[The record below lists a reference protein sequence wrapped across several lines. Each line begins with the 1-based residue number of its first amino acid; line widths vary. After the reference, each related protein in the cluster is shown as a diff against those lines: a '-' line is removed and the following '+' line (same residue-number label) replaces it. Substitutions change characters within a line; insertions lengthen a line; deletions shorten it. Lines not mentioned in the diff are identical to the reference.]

1 MSGLWPALVAAR
13 LAHPSALRA
22 VRRLRSRTG
31 AALVG
36 FVALASSACAEPT
49 TIKVD
54 LLRHGVGIPPYD
66 FDFWQTGGGP
76 PGRWAVV
83 RDPTAFAGVAIEQFS
98 TDKAQGRLPLAI
110 YHPISLKNVLVTVR
124 FELLEGST
132 QAAGIAVRVTS
143 ADSYYVAV
151 ASAREK
157 RVDLFR
163 FIGDQRRWIAG
174 ATANVACQK
183 WQTLSVIGV
192 ENRFTVALNDV
203 PVIVASDNGFAGD
216 GHVAL
221 WTEEDNVTRFEE
233 IVIAPAVYQDG
244 TLVPE
249 HKEFEVKK

>member
-1 MSGLWPALVAAR
+1 
-13 LAHPSALRA
+13 
-22 VRRLRSRTG
+22 
-31 AALVG
+31 
-36 FVALASSACAEPT
+36 
-49 TIKVD
+49 
-54 LLRHGVGIPPYD
+54 
-66 FDFWQTGGGP
+66 
-76 PGRWAVV
+76 V
-83 RDPTAFAGVAIEQFS
+83 RDPTAFVGVAIEQFS

-110 YHPISLKNVLVTVR
+110 YHPISPKNVLVAVR

-151 ASAREK
+151 ASARK
-157 RVDLFR
+157 QRVDLFR
-163 FIGDQRRWIAG
+163 FIGDQRKWIAG
-174 ATANVACQK
+174 ATANVARQK
-183 WQTLSVIGV
+183 WQALSLIGV

-203 PVIVASDNGFAGD
+203 PVIVASDDGFAGD

-249 HKEFEVKK
+249 QKEFEVKQ